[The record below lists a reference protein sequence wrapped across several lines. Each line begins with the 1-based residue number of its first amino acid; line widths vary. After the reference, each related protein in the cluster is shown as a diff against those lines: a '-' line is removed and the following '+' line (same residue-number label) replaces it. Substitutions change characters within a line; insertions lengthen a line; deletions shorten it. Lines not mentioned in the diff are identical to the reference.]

1 MTIEEAATQISKLII
16 DTFDSYN
23 AEFIAITHRAKHKFE
38 EKDWQGSR
46 SDANERFDLYEHIL
60 DRITVQIQQ
69 LLGDQAKNKLIWIAA
84 KPKYECLITKHYD
97 IDRAETFFNSVTR
110 KILSTVGVD
119 REVEFFYLTPKVALS
134 GCGGSIYKTYTPI
147 GETKYLIEKI
157 LKDFKFKFGY
167 ENVERDAAHVTQEVD
182 LYLWPLLINQN
193 DFSIDVVTSIFYRNK
208 EAYIVGRIR
217 VGSTIIPLIL
227 PLVNGENG
235 IYVDAVLL
243 LGSEASIVFSF
254 AYSYFHV
261 EVERYDALI
270 EFLRSILPQ
279 KEIAELYTSIGYNRH
294 GKTEFYRSL
303 HRFVHISKEQF
314 VIAPGLEGAVMM
326 VFTLP
331 HYEFVFKVIKDRP
344 CFIRS
349 NNETPKAITKT
360 EVMRRYDF
368 VCHRDRAGRMID
380 TQEFENLKF
389 KKKRFSGEL
398 LNEFIV
404 AGREAV
410 TIAGD
415 YVIVHHLYVQR
426 KVTPLPIYLQTEN
439 NPEAIRNIIIDFGYF
454 LKDIAGTGV
463 FPTDLFNTWN
473 YGVTQRGRV
482 VLYDYDD
489 VVPLEKVNF
498 RVKPHPRDE
507 FEEMEPEENWILASP
522 DDFFMDELDRYSG
535 IPHPLK
541 GIFKSVHNDLYTL
554 RFWDDIQAKIKSDE
568 IIDVI
573 PYDRTKRFS
582 KERNGYV

>member
-1 MTIEEAATQISKLII
+1 MTIEEAANIISKLVI
-16 DTFDSYN
+16 DTFDYYN
-23 AEFIAITHRAKHKFE
+23 AEFIAITRRARHKFE

-46 SDANERFDLYEHIL
+46 RDATERLDLYEHIINRVA
-60 DRITVQIQQ
+60 DQIEQ
-69 LLGDQAKNKLIWIAA
+69 LLGGLAKNKSIWTTA
-84 KPKYECLITKHYD
+84 KPKYERLITKYYD

-110 KILSTVGVD
+110 KILSTAGID
-119 REVEFFYLTPKVALS
+119 RNVEFFYLIPKAPVS
-134 GCGGSIYKTYTPI
+134 ECGETVFKTYMPI
-147 GETKYLIEKI
+147 GETKFMIEKI

-167 ENVERDAAHVTQEVD
+167 ENAERDAAHVAQEVD
-182 LYLWPLLINQN
+182 LYLWPLLTHS
-193 DFSIDVVTSIFYRNK
+193 DEFTIDVVRSIFYRNK

-217 VGSTIIPLIL
+217 VGSLIIPFIL
-227 PLVNGENG
+227 PLVNGDNG
-235 IYVDAVLL
+235 VYVDTVLL
-243 LGSEASIVFSF
+243 LESEANVVFSF

-279 KEIAELYTSIGYNRH
+279 KEAAELYTSIGYNRH

-303 HRFVHISKEQF
+303 HRFVHVSKEQF

-326 VFTLP
+326 VFTMP
-331 HYEFVFKVIKDRP
+331 NYDFVFKVIKDHP

-349 NNETPKAITKT
+349 NNDTPKAITKT

-398 LNEFIV
+398 LNEFNI
-404 AGREAV
+404 AGKETV
-410 TIAGD
+410 TIADD
-415 YVIVHHLYVQR
+415 YVIIHHLYVQR
-426 KVTPLPIYLQTEN
+426 KVTPLPIYFQTEK
-439 NPEAIRNIIIDFGYF
+439 NPEAIRDIIIDFGYF
-454 LKDIAGTGV
+454 LKDLAATGV

-473 YGVTQRGRV
+473 YGITQCGRV

-507 FEEMEPEENWILASP
+507 FEEMEPEENWIVALP
-522 DDFFMDELDRYSG
+522 DDFFMDEIDRYSG
-535 IPHPLK
+535 IPHQLK
-541 GIFKSVHNDLYTL
+541 GIFKSAHKDIYTL
-554 RFWDDIQAKIKSDE
+554 RFWDDMQAKIRTGE
-568 IIDVI
+568 IMDVV
-573 PYDRTKRFS
+573 PYDRSKRFS
-582 KERNGYV
+582 GS